1 MIVGER
7 VRRIR
12 EQKNISQAQLARRA
26 GVVAYHLSRIENGH
40 TSPSVGTLEKLARAL
55 EIPVYQL
62 FYEGDASVEILNP
75 ADMIQSGA
83 QEVEAAKEDSQFW
96 EKLRGELSRM
106 KEWDRDLLLGLAQRM
121 AFRKK
126 A

>member
-12 EQKNISQAQLARRA
+12 EQKNISQGQLARRA
-26 GVVAYHLSRIENGH
+26 GVVPYHLSRIENGH

-62 FYEGDASVEILNP
+62 FYEEEASVKILIP
-75 ADMIQSGA
+75 ADMIQSA
-83 QEVEAAKEDSQFW
+83 TQEVKAVKEDSKFW

-106 KEWDRDLLLGLAQRM
+106 KEWDRNLLLSLAQRM
-121 AFRKK
+121 ALRKK